1 MTKKNF
7 SPGKGADRTFKGIAL
22 SGMTG
27 ILWGLTTP
35 ATKLLAREGV
45 SISLAVLIR
54 MLMVSLILWVWL
66 RLCHPHQLKITRR
79 DLKRIFWFSLLG
91 PTGLYLGFMLSV
103 EYLEAASALVL
114 HYTYPIVTV
123 LCSSPVTGE
132 RPTKWDFA
140 GACLV
145 ALGVVCS
152 VMTPQ
157 WTFNTHID
165 VRGVLWGI
173 AAVAGIVGQT
183 LLVRASSTRGSTVT
197 GWGFF
202 FYTHLCGIFW
212 TTLYIFAA
220 GEWRNFSAVTPYAG
234 VLIFVPSFFGCLV
247 GYSLYFKS
255 LECVPASVSGLMAS
269 VEILSAVGLTAWAT
283 KAVPS
288 LPELVGCAF
297 IFSAIALVSLK
308 HLGKGAGN

>member
-1 MTKKNF
+1 MNK
-7 SPGKGADRTFKGIAL
+7 TFKGIAL

-35 ATKLLAREGV
+35 ATKLLGQAGV
-45 SISLAVLIR
+45 SISLVVLVR
-54 MLMVSLILWVWL
+54 MVMVALILLGWL
-66 RLCHPHQLKITRR
+66 GLCHPEQLKISRG
-79 DLKRIFWFSLLG
+79 DLKRIFWFSLFG

-103 EYLEAASALVL
+103 EYLEAATALVL

-123 LCSSPVTGE
+123 LCSSMVTGE
-132 RPTKWDFA
+132 RPMKWDYV

-145 ALGVVCS
+145 AMGVACS

-157 WTFNTHID
+157 WTLNTHID
-165 VRGVLWGI
+165 VRGVLWGA
-173 AAVAGIVGQT
+173 AAVIGIVGQT
-183 LLVRASSTRGSTVT
+183 LLVRASNTKGSTVT

-212 TTLYIFAA
+212 TTLYIFVA
-220 GEWRNFSAVTPYAG
+220 GEWTELSGVTAYAWM
-234 VLIFVPSFFGCLV
+234 LIFVPSFFGCLV

-255 LECVPASVSGLMAS
+255 LECVPASVSSLMAS
-269 VEILSAVGLTAWAT
+269 VEILSAVGLTALAT
-283 KAVPS
+283 HAVPS

-297 IFSAIALVSLK
+297 IFAAIALVSLK
-308 HLGKGAGN
+308 RLGTTRRKLKVAAS